1 MTRWLESTTD
11 IGQPGRTG
19 RASLFALA
27 AFMLALAVVAVAYRS
42 SYFSLIQ
49 KWSDDAAFSHGFLIL
64 PICAWLAWRQRR
76 ELAGVVFEPSVWGVL
91 AVAVCALVWLVARG
105 SGILVVEQFAAVAL
119 IPALV
124 LAALGWPATRVL
136 AFPLAFLFF
145 VVPFGRGLVPTLMQ
159 STADFATLLLNWSG
173 VPVFRS
179 HMHISIPAG
188 DFEVARACSGL
199 NYLITGVV
207 LGVLYAN
214 LNFHGW
220 RKRLACIA
228 AFVVIPVILNGLRVY
243 FTILVS
249 HWTDMRYGPGYEHVT
264 FGRIFF
270 IATMVLL
277 FWLGR
282 RWHDVDPPTVEA
294 SAAVVARS
302 QSWTSWWPL
311 PLAILVAL
319 AAPLLLN
326 RSMERAGANLA
337 DTSRLVRLPVAANAW
352 GGPFEAVGEWRP
364 LYRGGLVERQAR
376 YDYRNGG
383 SVDVFVAA
391 YGLGNSLGAEMIS
404 YRNIIATGEHKSL
417 ASEALRRID
426 AADGSEAL
434 LVRELTVTDGDR
446 SRLVWYW
453 FVVGDRPVASN
464 LTAKALEALL
474 FVTGGADSER
484 IVALSTPSNDAAA
497 QRLEAFVQAHLPCVV
512 DGFQRESCAP

>member
-1 MTRWLESTTD
+1 MTDRLDSTTG
-11 IGQPGRTG
+11 ISQRARTG
-19 RASLFALA
+19 RHWPFALTAFLLALA
-27 AFMLALAVVAVAYRS
+27 AVAVAYRS
-42 SYFSLIQ
+42 SYFSLVQ
-49 KWSDDAAFSHGFLIL
+49 KWFDDAAFSHGVLIL
-64 PICAWLAWRQRR
+64 PICAWLAWRKRR
-76 ELAGVVFEPSVWGVL
+76 ELAAVAFEPSVWGAL

-105 SGILVVEQFAAVAL
+105 SGVLVVEQSAAVAL

-145 VVPFGRGLVPTLMQ
+145 AVPFGRGLVPTLMQ
-159 STADFATLLLNWSG
+159 STADFATLLLHWSG

-207 LGVLYAN
+207 LGVLYGY

-228 AFVVIPVILNGLRVY
+228 AFVVIPVVLNGLRVY
-243 FTILVS
+243 LTIMVS

-264 FGRIFF
+264 FGRVFF
-270 IATMVLL
+270 VATMVLL

-282 RWHDVDPPTVEA
+282 RWHDLDPPTVQA
-294 SAAVVARS
+294 STAVAARS

-311 PLAILVAL
+311 PLAVLVAL

-326 RSMERAGANLA
+326 RSVERAGGNLA
-337 DTSRLVRLPVAANAW
+337 DTSRLVTLPPAADSW
-352 GGPFEAVGEWRP
+352 SGPFEAAGAWRP

-376 YDYRNGG
+376 YDYRGGG
-383 SVDVFVAA
+383 SIDVFVAA
-391 YGLGNSLGAEMIS
+391 YGLGTSRGAEMIS
-404 YRNIIATGEHKSL
+404 YRNIIASGEHKSL
-417 ASEALRRID
+417 APEIRRRID
-426 AADGSEAL
+426 LADGGEAL

-484 IVALSTPSNDAAA
+484 IIALSTPSGEGAAE
-497 QRLEAFVQAHLPCVV
+497 RLEAFVQAHLPCVV
-512 DGFQRESCAP
+512 DGFQRESCVP